1 MTKYLRL
8 NVSAFLW
15 LILMFFWFVC
25 LVFVT
30 YSLAGEKATYMKC
43 GRFDVTCSRRKL
55 TAIIYFSPTYACQK
69 GQHHT
74 EKTIVDIV
82 DSEAMCSMF
91 IDG

>member
-1 MTKYLRL
+1 
-8 NVSAFLW
+8 
-15 LILMFFWFVC
+15 
-25 LVFVT
+25 
-30 YSLAGEKATYMKC
+30 MKC
-43 GRFDVTCSRRKL
+43 GRFDVACSRRKL

-82 DSEAMCSMF
+82 DSKAMCSMF